1 MALRIFES
9 VFYKSLVR
17 ACSFDN
23 SLAASQNARSYV
35 QTIDHRTLRICKKR
49 IQKVLMLP
57 LLLIHDLSF
66 SFIYIPNN
74 RTLFK
79 PPHREC
85 MFYCIDNNN
94 ICLPLHKLKTNNIQ
108 HTHLHKFFNLV
119 IIHTLDFWYMIK
131 TKEATATLSVA
142 SLVFIIYS
150 KSTVGQHTKFKNHL
164 KISRPV
170 NTTIDR
176 GFITYSRSMRIS
188 SPS

>member
-1 MALRIFES
+1 
-9 VFYKSLVR
+9 
-17 ACSFDN
+17 
-23 SLAASQNARSYV
+23 
-35 QTIDHRTLRICKKR
+35 
-49 IQKVLMLP
+49 
-57 LLLIHDLSF
+57 
-66 SFIYIPNN
+66 
-74 RTLFK
+74 
-79 PPHREC
+79 

-108 HTHLHKFFNLV
+108 HTHLHKFSNL
-119 IIHTLDFWYMIK
+119 IIVHTLDFWYMIK